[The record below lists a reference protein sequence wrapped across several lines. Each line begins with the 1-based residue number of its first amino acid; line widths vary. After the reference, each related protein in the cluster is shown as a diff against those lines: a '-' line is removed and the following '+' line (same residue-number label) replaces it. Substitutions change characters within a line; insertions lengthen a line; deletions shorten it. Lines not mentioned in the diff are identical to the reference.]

1 MSIPIDHV
9 KNLLIIDDDPAT
21 NDLLRRLLS
30 GPDYTLT
37 FASTSADGLAK
48 AAELMPDLIL
58 LDALMPDMDGF
69 AICRSL
75 RATPALADIPIILLT
90 AQDDHR
96 SRLRG
101 LEAGADDCISKRF
114 DFIELQTRVRTI
126 TRLNRYRRLLM
137 ERAKF
142 ERVVELAPN
151 GVLLV
156 DATGAIHLTNP
167 AALRLLG
174 YRQWSQILG
183 QFLRNFAAPG
193 QYDRWAAAIHHVL
206 SDRAHTVRIE
216 ADCVRLDG
224 STVPVEVDIGPFV
237 WETQPLALLLVRD
250 VTERRRAEAALRQ
263 SEQRCH
269 DLFEN
274 SPDAIFVI
282 AHDGVVRDV
291 NPAACRLYG
300 LPQERLMG
308 RQIVDLVLLDR
319 RAVAAQ
325 YFFTLARA
333 EIDRVEC
340 FSRTADGR
348 TLSVEVRASQIEY
361 AGMPGLLLHVRD
373 ITERKQLEAQL
384 AQAQKM
390 EGIGRLASGV
400 AHDFNNLLTVIGGYA
415 NLALDQLVPT
425 DPLYDDLYE
434 VRTIVE
440 RAARLTHQL
449 LAFARQQI
457 IEPQILNLND
467 QIRDLGKL
475 LRHLIGEEIELVSK
489 LAPDL
494 AAIKADP
501 SQIEQLLVNLVV
513 NARDAMP
520 KGGMVQIETHNIEL
534 EHASVQRDAS
544 ITLPGAVCLTVTDT
558 GVGMDD
564 VVKRHLFELFYTTKA
579 LGQGTGV
586 GLATCY
592 GIIKQHGGY
601 IVERFRLLKI
611 SFFLAARTRA
621 KNICCEG
628 LRPSCSQLC
637 CSPVVSRR
645 RSLQEQLVLYYC
657 SSTAKR

>member
-1 MSIPIDHV
+1 MSISSDPV
-9 KNLLIIDDDPAT
+9 KNLLIIDDDPDTRA
-21 NDLLRRLLS
+21 LLQQLLS
-30 GPDYTLT
+30 GADYNLT
-37 FASTSADGLAK
+37 FASTGADGLDK

-58 LDALMPDMDGF
+58 LDVLMPGMDGF

-75 RATPALADIPIILLT
+75 RDTPTLADIPIILLT
-90 AQDDHR
+90 ALDDHR

-156 DATGAIHLTNP
+156 DAAGTIHLTNP

-174 YRQWSQILG
+174 SRQQNQVLG
-183 QFLRNFAAPG
+183 QLLRSFVAPG
-193 QYDRWAAAIHHVL
+193 HYDRWATAIHYVL
-206 SDRAHTVRIE
+206 SDSAHTVRVE

-224 STVPVEVDIGPFV
+224 SVVPVEVDIGPFV
-237 WETQPLALLLVRD
+237 WETQLLAQLIVRD

-263 SEQRCH
+263 SEQRFH
-269 DLFEN
+269 DLFEYC
-274 SPDAIFVI
+274 PDAIFVI
-282 AHDGVVRDV
+282 AHNGVVRDV

-300 LPQERLMG
+300 LPQERLLG
-308 RQIVDLVLLDR
+308 QQIMDLVLLDR
-319 RAVAAQ
+319 RAMAVQ
-325 YFFTLARA
+325 YFFMLARG
-333 EIDRVEC
+333 EIDRVEGH
-340 FSRTADGR
+340 STTADGR

-361 AGMPGLLLHVRD
+361 AGVPGLLLHVRD
-373 ITERKQLEAQL
+373 ITDHKQLEAQL

-400 AHDFNNLLTVIGGYA
+400 AHDFNNLLTVIGGYTS
-415 NLALDQLVPT
+415 LALDQLVPA
-425 DPLYDDLYE
+425 DPLYNDLHE
-434 VRTIVE
+434 VRTVVE

-449 LAFARQQI
+449 LAFARHQV
-457 IEPQILNLND
+457 IEPQILNLNN
-467 QIRDLGKL
+467 QILDLGKL
-475 LRHLIGEEIELVSK
+475 LRRLIGEEIELVST

-494 AAIKADP
+494 AWIKADP
-501 SQIEQLLVNLVV
+501 IQIEQLLVNLVV

-520 KGGMVQIETHNIEL
+520 TGGRVQIETRNIEL
-534 EHASVQRDAS
+534 EHAAVQRDMS
-544 ITLPGAVCLTVTDT
+544 VTSPGVVCLTVTDT

-564 VVKRHLFELFYTTKA
+564 VVKRRLFELFYTTKA

-592 GIIKQHGGY
+592 GIVKQHGGH
-601 IVERFRLLKI
+601 IEVDSEVGQGSRFTIYLP
-611 SFFLAARTRA
+611 AA
-621 KNICCEG
+621 
-628 LRPSCSQLC
+628 S
-637 CSPVVSRR
+637 
-645 RSLQEQLVLYYC
+645 
-657 SSTAKR
+657 

>member
-9 KNLLIIDDDPAT
+9 KDLLIIHDDPDT
-21 NDLLRRLLS
+21 RQVLRQLLS
-30 GPDYTLT
+30 GPDYSLT
-37 FASTSADGLAK
+37 FASTGADGLAK
-48 AAELMPDLIL
+48 AVELMPDLIL
-58 LDALMPDMDGF
+58 LDVLIPGMDGF
-69 AICRSL
+69 AVCRSL
-75 RATPALADIPIILLT
+75 RATPTLADVPIILLT
-90 AQDDHR
+90 ALDDHR

-101 LEAGADDCISKRF
+101 LEAGADDCISKHF

-156 DATGAIHLTNP
+156 DASGAIHLVNS
-167 AALRLLG
+167 AVLRLLG
-174 YRQWSQILG
+174 CQQRSQVLGHYLWS
-183 QFLRNFAAPG
+183 FVAPG
-193 QYDRWAAAIHHVL
+193 HYDRWAAAIHYVL
-206 SDRAHTVRIE
+206 SDCAHTVRVE
-216 ADCVRLDG
+216 VDCIRMDG
-224 STVPVEVDIGPFV
+224 STVPVEVDIGLFV
-237 WETQPLALLLVRD
+237 WEMQPLAQLIVRD
-250 VTERRRAEAALRQ
+250 VTERRRAEATLRQ
-263 SEQRCH
+263 SEQRFH
-269 DLFEN
+269 ALFDHAPE
-274 SPDAIFVI
+274 AIFVI

-300 LPQERLMG
+300 LPQECLLG
-308 RQIVDLVLLDR
+308 QQVVDLVLLDR

-333 EIDRVEC
+333 GIDRVEGLTM
-340 FSRTADGR
+340 TADGR

-361 AGMPGLLLHVRD
+361 AGQPGLLLHVRD
-373 ITERKQLEAQL
+373 ITEHKQLEAQL
-384 AQAQKM
+384 AHAQKM

-434 VRTIVE
+434 VRTVVE

-449 LAFARQQI
+449 LAFARQQV

-467 QIRDLGKL
+467 QILDLDKL
-475 LRHLIGEEIELVSK
+475 LRCLIGKEIELVSK

-494 AAIKADP
+494 AWIKADP

-520 KGGMVQIETHNIEL
+520 KGGMLQIKTRNIEL
-534 EHASVQRDAS
+534 EHASVQRS
-544 ITLPGAVCLTVTDT
+544 MSVPQSRMVCLTVTDT

-564 VVKRHLFELFYTTKA
+564 VVKRRLFELFYTTKA
-579 LGQGTGV
+579 LGHGTGV

-592 GIIKQHGGY
+592 GIVKQHGGHIDVDSEIGQGSTFTIY
-601 IVERFRLLKI
+601 LPAV
-611 SFFLAARTRA
+611 SHGAA
-621 KNICCEG
+621 
-628 LRPSCSQLC
+628 
-637 CSPVVSRR
+637 
-645 RSLQEQLVLYYC
+645 
-657 SSTAKR
+657 